1 MSLAERIRMNAYALR
16 YLSVN
21 HRSAIPNLNTYADVT
36 KQNAKLQQRD
46 EDLD

>member
-1 MSLAERIRMNAYALR
+1 MSLAERMDANALR

-21 HRSAIPNLNTYADVT
+21 HRSAILNLNTYADVT
-36 KQNAKLQQRD
+36 KQNVNLQQRD